1 MSSRIVVNSI
11 RHTGASVDGITLDNS
26 GNFSTGGTISDS
38 KGDIRKIIIS
48 SKSSAYT
55 LVAADAGKA
64 IYISTGGVT
73 VPNAV
78 FSAGDAIT
86 IINNSGSSQTITQ
99 GTNVTMYNTA
109 DAATGNRA
117 LAGRGIATMYFVDSS
132 TAYISGSGLS

>member
-1 MSSRIVVNSI
+1 MSSRVIVNSI
-11 RHTGASVDGITLDNS
+11 RHTGASVDGITLDSS
-26 GNFSTGGTISDS
+26 GNFSTNGSITATGTITDS
-38 KGDIRKIIIS
+38 KGNIRKIIIS

-109 DAATGNRA
+109 DAATGN
-117 LAGRGIATMYFVDSS
+117 
-132 TAYISGSGLS
+132 LSLIHI